1 MLVFFF
7 VMNIDFVT
15 VLRFFRK
22 VTMRVAKK
30 LKLSRKKNFLAIF
43 DINED
48 FLYFANSLQYK
59 ITFQN

>member
-1 MLVFFF
+1 
-7 VMNIDFVT
+7 MNIDFVT